1 MTQHGDLVNDILI
14 ELSQIGLVWSNQTG
28 QGWTG
33 KYAGRQANG
42 AVVIANARPVK
53 FGLPG
58 STDVLACVKGR
69 MVVVE
74 VKTGTGRLQQNQ
86 KDFRAAAD
94 RAGALHIEARSV
106 DDVRNALRM
115 EGLL

>member
-1 MTQHGDLVNDILI
+1 MTAHGDLVNDILI
-14 ELSQIGLVWSNQTG
+14 ELSQHGLAWSNQTG

-33 KYAGRQANG
+33 KYVGRQPNG
-42 AVVIANARPVK
+42 AVIIANARPVK

-58 STDVLACVKGR
+58 STDVLACIKSR

-74 VKTGTGRLQQNQ
+74 VKTGTGRLQPNQ
-86 KDFRAAAD
+86 KNFRTAAD

-106 DDVRNALRM
+106 DDVRNTLKL
-115 EGLL
+115 EGLA